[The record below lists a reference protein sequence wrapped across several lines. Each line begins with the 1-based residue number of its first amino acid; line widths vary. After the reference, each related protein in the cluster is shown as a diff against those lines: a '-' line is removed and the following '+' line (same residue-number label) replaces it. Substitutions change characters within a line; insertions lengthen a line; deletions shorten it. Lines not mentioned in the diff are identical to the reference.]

1 MATFKKV
8 HRGMALPCRNPFTAA
23 LKHRMFQS
31 VACFTLIELLVI
43 TSQLCRDFFKRFICT
58 DKYGCVRKHTENAA
72 HKNTPLFLK
81 EKGSARGKENFFSR
95 EKKFACPLVS
105 HPFTLIELLVVIA
118 IIAILA
124 AMLMPALQSARE
136 KGRSG
141 ACVNNLKQ
149 LSSALLLYANDFN
162 DFFILAVNDSWSEFW
177 CGSGNFSDIKPV
189 GCLNPYLDNKGD
201 DGVRRCPT
209 AVLIK
214 DSSSNNGNGGYGYN
228 PCLGYSKKRYRV
240 SSLKRPGAIL
250 TFGDAA
256 LMHNKSTL
264 TPYIVME
271 PPTYDYMDWAG
282 DVSQASMHFRH
293 SKRINTSWADGHV
306 SSPGPLQ
313 STTSDIERAFNI
325 GWIYGEKSENM
336 RVFYPDYR

>member
-8 HRGMALPCRNPFTAA
+8 RRGMALPCRNPFTAA

-31 VACFTLIELLVI
+31 VAC
-43 TSQLCRDFFKRFICT
+43 
-58 DKYGCVRKHTENAA
+58 
-72 HKNTPLFLK
+72 
-81 EKGSARGKENFFSR
+81 
-95 EKKFACPLVS
+95 
-105 HPFTLIELLVVIA
+105 FTLIELLVVIA

-189 GCLNPYLDNKGD
+189 GGLNPYLDNKGD

-214 DSSSNNGNGGYGYN
+214 DSSSNNGNGGYG
-228 PCLGYSKKRYRV
+228 
-240 SSLKRPGAIL
+240 
-250 TFGDAA
+250 
-256 LMHNKSTL
+256 
-264 TPYIVME
+264 
-271 PPTYDYMDWAG
+271 
-282 DVSQASMHFRH
+282 
-293 SKRINTSWADGHV
+293 
-306 SSPGPLQ
+306 
-313 STTSDIERAFNI
+313 
-325 GWIYGEKSENM
+325 
-336 RVFYPDYR
+336 

>member
-1 MATFKKV
+1 
-8 HRGMALPCRNPFTAA
+8 MALPCRNPFTAA

-31 VACFTLIELLVI
+31 VAC
-43 TSQLCRDFFKRFICT
+43 
-58 DKYGCVRKHTENAA
+58 
-72 HKNTPLFLK
+72 
-81 EKGSARGKENFFSR
+81 
-95 EKKFACPLVS
+95 
-105 HPFTLIELLVVIA
+105 FTLIELLVVIA

-149 LSSALLLYANDFN
+149 LSSALTFYANDHN
-162 DFFILAVNDSWSEFW
+162 DFFVLTVNDSWSEFW
-177 CGSGNFSDIKPV
+177 CGSGSFNDIKPV
-189 GCLNPYLDNKGD
+189 GGLNSYLDTKGD
-201 DGVRRCPT
+201 DGVRRCPA
-209 AVLIK
+209 AVLSK
-214 DSSSNNGNGGYGYN
+214 DSSGNNGNGGYGYN

-240 SSLKRPGAIL
+240 SSLKSPGAIL
-250 TFGDAA
+250 TFGDTA
-256 LMHNKSTL
+256 LMHNNSTL

-293 SKRINTSWADGHV
+293 SKRINTSWADGHI
-306 SSPGPLQ
+306 SSHGPLQ